1 MRDDEKLAVILHLG
15 SRHGANRE
23 RYEESNPGVG
33 FRAPMGRN
41 GAYYGG
47 GVYRNSLGR
56 TSLYGGVGKEVLT
69 LGDLLG
75 LRLNAGV
82 ISGYNKSVLPFVIPE
97 LRIKAMR
104 NADVLLQYIP
114 EVHSGDMHTDRT
126 LGLSL
131 RIPFGRWAR
140 RPVVIG
146 RDDAA
151 TEDQVPPRTARRLP

>member
-1 MRDDEKLAVILHLG
+1 MRDDEKLAMILHLG

-41 GAYYGG
+41 GAY
-47 GVYRNSLGR
+47 
-56 TSLYGGVGKEVLT
+56 YGGVGKEVLT

-114 EVHSGDMHTDRT
+114 EVHRGDMHTDRA

-151 TEDQVPPRTARRLP
+151 TENQVPPRTARRLP